1 MLALLLCLTSCHM
14 RLADEH
20 PELRRKYEQIVASQA
35 TFGFFEQTWVQDILH
50 PNWRYLLNAQQDPI
64 FRIPV
69 VKKFGL
75 SAYLQPLFLRSLPLL
90 PGQALADLSS
100 LKSKLFL
107 HLNID
112 VAQEMESLE
121 PQGKY
126 QLLQWQEGIAQ
137 IRAGYS
143 ENVKR
148 SLKKAKGLQLRPIDY
163 KAFHT
168 FFTSQKGENLGNLT
182 AAAWL
187 RLQALFAAAQTREQ
201 AFCAGVFLNDQLVA
215 AGLFF
220 RHQQKLYFMKGT
232 LSEEGKS
239 VGALVFLLDAVLQ
252 QHADSCTALDFV
264 GSNQESIAAFYRKF
278 GAKDTCYRVLKG
290 RWPFV

>member
-1 MLALLLCLTSCHM
+1 M

-20 PELRRKYEQIVASQA
+20 PELRRKYEQIVASQI

-50 PNWRYLLNAQQDPI
+50 PNWRYLLNVQQDPI

-75 SAYLQPLFLRSLPLL
+75 RAYLQPLFLRSLPLL
-90 PGQALADLSS
+90 PGQSLADLSS

-121 PQGKY
+121 PLGKY

-143 ENVKR
+143 DNVKR

-163 KAFHT
+163 KVFHT

-187 RLQALFAAAQTREQ
+187 RLEALFAAAQIREQ
-201 AFCAGVFLNDQLVA
+201 AFCAGAFLNDQLLA

-220 RHQQKLYFMKGT
+220 RFQQKLYFMKGT
-232 LSEEGKS
+232 LNEEGKS

-278 GAKDTCYRVLKG
+278 GAKDTYYQVLKG

>member
-1 MLALLLCLTSCHM
+1 MLALLLCLTSCYM

-20 PELRRKYEQIVASQA
+20 PELRRKYEQLVASQG

-50 PNWRYLLNAQQDPI
+50 PNWRYLLNAQQEPI

-69 VKKFGL
+69 VKKYGL

-90 PGQALADLSS
+90 SGQSITDLSA

-112 VAQEMESLE
+112 AAQNNQLTD
-121 PQGKY
+121 PTGKY
-126 QLLQWQEGIAQ
+126 QLLQWQEGIEQ

-148 SLKKAKGLQLRPIDY
+148 SLKKAKGLELRSIAY
-163 KAFHT
+163 SAFHA
-168 FFTSQKGENLGNLT
+168 FFVAQKGENLGSLT

-187 RLQALFAAAQTREQ
+187 RLEALYAQAQLKEQ
-201 AFCAGVFLNDQLVA
+201 AFCVGVFLDDQLVA

-220 RHQQKLYFMKGT
+220 SYQQKLYFMKGT
-232 LSEEGKS
+232 LNEEGKP

-252 QHADSCTALDFV
+252 QHADSCTVLDFV

-278 GAKDTCYRVLKG
+278 GAKDNYYQVLKG

>member
-1 MLALLLCLTSCHM
+1 M

-20 PELRRKYEQIVASQA
+20 PELRRKYEQIVASQI

-50 PNWRYLLNAQQDPI
+50 PNWRYLLNAQQNPI

-75 SAYLQPLFLRSLPLL
+75 RAYLQPLFLRSLPLL

-112 VAQEMESLE
+112 VAQEMESFE
-121 PQGKY
+121 PVGKY

-163 KAFHT
+163 KVFHT

-187 RLQALFAAAQTREQ
+187 RLEALYAAAQIREQ

-232 LSEEGKS
+232 LNEEGKS

-252 QHADSCTALDFV
+252 QHADSCAALDFI

-278 GAKDTCYRVLKG
+278 GAKDTYYQVLKG

>member
-1 MLALLLCLTSCHM
+1 
-14 RLADEH
+14 
-20 PELRRKYEQIVASQA
+20 
-35 TFGFFEQTWVQDILH
+35 VQDILH

-64 FRIPV
+64 FRMPV

-75 SAYLQPLFLRSLPLL
+75 SAYLQPLFIRSLPLL
-90 PGQALADLSS
+90 PGQSIAELSS

-112 VAQEMESLE
+112 VAQEMESRE
-121 PQGKY
+121 RVGKY

-163 KAFHT
+163 KAFHN

-187 RLQALFAAAQTREQ
+187 RLEALFAAAQKREQ

-220 RHQQKLYFMKGT
+220 RFQQKLYFMKGT
-232 LSEEGKS
+232 LNEEGKS

-252 QHADSCTALDFV
+252 QHADTCTALDFV

-278 GAKDTCYRVLKG
+278 GAKDAYYQVLKG

>member
-1 MLALLLCLTSCHM
+1 M

-20 PELRRKYEQIVASQA
+20 PELRRKYEQIVASQI

-75 SAYLQPLFLRSLPLL
+75 RAYLQPLFLRSLPLL

-121 PQGKY
+121 PVGKY

-168 FFTSQKGENLGNLT
+168 FFTLQKGENLGNLT

-187 RLQALFAAAQTREQ
+187 RLQALFAAAQIREQ

-232 LSEEGKS
+232 LNEEGKS

-252 QHADSCTALDFV
+252 QHAESCTALDFV

-278 GAKDTCYRVLKG
+278 GAKDTYYQVLKG

>member
-1 MLALLLCLTSCHM
+1 M